1 MKSTAIIA
9 RLKSEIPALSN
20 RVGGT
25 ADLVAAQEQ
34 DDIPVP
40 HAFVVPGG
48 DVADEADLAGP
59 ITQQDMVEEFAVVVA
74 VANTSDQIG
83 RAAGD
88 AVDDLRT
95 SIWTALLG
103 WEPAADHG
111 PFAYLGSNHLEMS
124 RARLWHQFNF
134 VTQTLIQET

>member
-1 MKSTAIIA
+1 MKATAIIA
-9 RLKSEIPALSN
+9 RLKAEVPALGN

-25 ADLVAAQEQ
+25 ADLAAAQMQ
-34 DDIPVP
+34 DDLPVP

-48 DVADEADLAGP
+48 DVADDADLMGA

-74 VANTSDQIG
+74 VDNTSDQIG
-83 RAAGD
+83 RSAGD

-95 SIWTALLG
+95 AIWAALLG
-103 WEPAADHG
+103 WEPAAEHG
-111 PFAYLGSNHLEMS
+111 PFSYLGSNHLDMS

-134 VTQTLIQET
+134 VTQTIIQET